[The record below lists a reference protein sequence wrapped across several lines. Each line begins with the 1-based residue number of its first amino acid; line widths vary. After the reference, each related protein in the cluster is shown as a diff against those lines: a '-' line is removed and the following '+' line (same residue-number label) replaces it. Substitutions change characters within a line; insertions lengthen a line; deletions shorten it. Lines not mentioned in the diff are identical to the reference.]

1 MSACVFCTHVF
12 EGTETKRFKR
22 ERELSW
28 QLGVREYQLKYKPQ
42 EKNSSLFKSSKNI
55 LQIVSGLFTT
65 SIKGQVII

>member
-12 EGTETKRFKR
+12 EGPETKRFKR

-42 EKNSSLFKSSKNI
+42 EKKSSSFKSSKNI
-55 LQIVSGLFTT
+55 LQRVSGFFTT
-65 SIKGQVII
+65 SKKGQVNI